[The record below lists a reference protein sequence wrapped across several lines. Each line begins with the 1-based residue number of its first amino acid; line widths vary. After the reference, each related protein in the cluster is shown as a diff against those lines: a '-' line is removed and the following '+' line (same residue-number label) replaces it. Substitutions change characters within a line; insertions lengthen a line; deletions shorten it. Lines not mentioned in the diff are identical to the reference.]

1 MSETWQGPLHG
12 QYGAG
17 AILGSCDEC
26 EVPIRFGAVEKEYA
40 CVRNGVGLSDNSHYG
55 KFRLSGP
62 SALEA
67 VNFINLADI
76 SRLAVNKATQS
87 YLLQPDARVLSDVYV
102 LNQGGNYLL
111 LTEGAPPAAVGAAIA
126 QSCQTV
132 SAGEPQDL
140 TTSHALVGLDGPFA
154 WELLKAL
161 IGVKVLGTRYLEVLG
176 GQKIGQVPVTV
187 LRAGKT
193 GEFGYLLMTEAA
205 NAQSLWEQLIQ
216 AGQAFDVLPCG
227 IETIDLCKLE
237 NRIVNVRKEGA
248 MAANA
253 LELNCRVMVG
263 REKDDYVGRDVIEA
277 ARRDGIRRRLIGL
290 TIAEAGAGNL
300 PAVGS
305 EIQHQGETIGV
316 LANTGYSYTLGQ
328 AIGVGFINT
337 PYAYVGL
344 DYELKTPT
352 GSLGAHTTSAPMIL
366 NRSISIRPQEDSY
379 KASAG

>member
-1 MSETWQGPLHG
+1 M
-12 QYGAG
+12 
-17 AILGSCDEC
+17 
-26 EVPIRFGAVEKEYA
+26 RFGAVEKEYG

-55 KFRLSGP
+55 KFRLAGP

-87 YLLQPDARVLSDVYV
+87 YLLQPDGRVLSDVYV

-111 LTEGAPPAAVGAAIA
+111 LTEGAPPDAVGAAIA

-132 SAGEPQDL
+132 GAGEPQDL

-176 GQKIGQVPVTV
+176 GQKIGPVPVTV

-205 NAQSLWEQLIQ
+205 NAASLWEQLVH
-216 AGQAFDVLPCG
+216 AGQSFDALPCG

-263 REKDDYVGRDVIEA
+263 REKEDYVGREVIEA
-277 ARRDGIRRRLIGL
+277 ARRDGIRRRLIGV
-290 TIAEAGAGNL
+290 TIAGAGAGNL
-300 PAVGS
+300 PDVGS
-305 EIQHQGETIGV
+305 EIQHQGESIGV

-328 AIGVGFINT
+328 AIGAGFIDT

-344 DYELKTPT
+344 DYELKTPK
-352 GSLGAHTTSAPMIL
+352 GSLGLHTVSAPMIL

-379 KASAG
+379 KTSAG